1 MAIIDEDE
9 ALEFLGMKTSA
20 DIDELRRFI
29 ATTEAAWYAEG
40 LPGESQVRTDE
51 VRGDRPAIALERLP
65 VIAVTAVS
73 EGHDASP
80 LDPAR
85 YHVRTAAGVITSRS
99 ADFADPVIITYTWGF
114 ATVPDDIKHALML
127 LLKHLWETQ
136 RASNRRNGE
145 PDVGSAYTWP
155 NRVLQLARPY
165 MPVAFG

>member
-1 MAIIDEDE
+1 MATIDEDE
-9 ALEFLGMKTSA
+9 ALSFLGMKTSD

-29 ATTEAAWYAEG
+29 ATTEAAWAAAG
-40 LPGESQVRTDE
+40 LPCAIASRTDE
-51 VRGDRPAIALERLP
+51 LDGCTPALILYGTP
-65 VIAVTAVS
+65 VVAVTS
-73 EGHDASP
+73 LTEYGASV
-80 LDPAR
+80 DPALLS
-85 YHVRTAAGVITSRS
+85 VAKKSGVVKKLSGAEFR
-99 ADFADPVIITYTWGF
+99 DPVIITYTWGF